1 MIKTLSQHYRER
13 RSMFVLVSCS
23 MVLIVFLCAIYRRY
37 AFAIV
42 WHCFHKNV
50 AQVGTF
56 KVEVPLLWWKGES
69 DAYGTSVLI
78 RASPATVSDVP
89 EIVVSPTIPGEG
101 RDTDQETLKATQ
113 GLVDADLKVSI
124 VGKSSVLAILHPRPF
139 TLYCAKSAFII
150 PPDTVLNCRAAK
162 AEYSFTY
169 NGPSRREQE
178 AEAILLG
185 IR

>member
-1 MIKTLSQHYRER
+1 MSTLHGRIMSPNGTPILQSKHSRLRSKSLRDEAKMIKTLSQHYRER

-78 RASPATVSDVP
+78 RASPATVSD
-89 EIVVSPTIPGEG
+89 
-101 RDTDQETLKATQ
+101 
-113 GLVDADLKVSI
+113 
-124 VGKSSVLAILHPRPF
+124 
-139 TLYCAKSAFII
+139 
-150 PPDTVLNCRAAK
+150 
-162 AEYSFTY
+162 
-169 NGPSRREQE
+169 
-178 AEAILLG
+178 
-185 IR
+185 